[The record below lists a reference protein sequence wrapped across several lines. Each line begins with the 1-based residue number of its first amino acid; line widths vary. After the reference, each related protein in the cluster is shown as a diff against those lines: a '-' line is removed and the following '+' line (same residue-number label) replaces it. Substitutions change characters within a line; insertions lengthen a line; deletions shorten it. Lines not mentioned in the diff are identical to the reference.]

1 MKKVK
6 LLLATMVPAMALGM
20 ASCANNGSEASS
32 TPSSETSENS
42 AEFDPSFALTAEG
55 AHRLTAEPSD
65 DAAADIVDTLI
76 SKGGD
81 LIAGGIKTYGTK
93 VVLNLLKECGID
105 FRDATTKTLEKI
117 QEQLGA
123 IESKIEALAAQE
135 TRYHSEEILNPVLNT
150 AKEACHYNSNFV
162 VAGMK
167 NIIEM
172 ENDETVSEADIEKE
186 RKQYYDDAISKLFI
200 NGKPLADYV
209 TTFAESILQP
219 NPSDASK
226 DIFYYYNETL
236 GVYDVWSTLKIRNM
250 TNFMAYLD
258 TTLVTCANL
267 AKFQMYYYTQGMGS
281 SATAAYENMIND
293 MAKAVNNVN
302 LKFKNAVEALKPL
315 QDKKDAGVITYMPSG
330 KDYSARMAT
339 LTYNLD
345 DKEGDDSRQALI
357 MDVHKNSD
365 GGRGDMTETALQW
378 VPDQNFLG
386 KVAED
391 FKTYS
396 KAFYTPDYT
405 ILDYLKFAGFYAAN
419 QDLFDNSLG
428 LYNANMYADG
438 HGFKNDDYDYSA
450 AYFNKYG
457 EYCRH
462 TVYKVDSYHNWL
474 GYVTRTTLVNG
485 VKGYLLCF
493 ATPDGDK
500 QKLDGEYQTVY
511 MKDITYTV
519 QKAVFYNKYLYDAY
533 RTNTSGWYLH
543 DCW

>member
-1 MKKVK
+1 MKKMK
-6 LLLATMVPAMALGM
+6 LLLTALVPATVLGI
-20 ASCANNGSEASS
+20 ASCANNNSDASS
-32 TPSSETSENS
+32 SQSNTNEG
-42 AEFDPSFALTAEG
+42 FDSSFALTAEG
-55 AHRLTAEPSD
+55 VHRLTAEPTD
-65 DAAADIVDTLI
+65 DVANEIIDSLI
-76 SKGGD
+76 SKGGE

-93 VVLNLLKECGID
+93 VILNLLKECGMD

-135 TRYHSEEILNPVLNT
+135 TRYHAEEILNPILNT
-150 AKEACHYNSNFV
+150 AKDVCHYNSNFV

-167 NIIEM
+167 GLIEL
-172 ENDETVSEADIEKE
+172 ENDETKTEAEVEKE

-209 TTFAESILQP
+209 TTFAESILLP

-226 DIFYYYNETL
+226 DIFYYYTETL

-258 TTLVTCANL
+258 TTLATCANL

-281 SATAAYENMIND
+281 AATAAYENMIND

-302 LKFKNAVEALKPL
+302 LKFKNAIEALQPL
-315 QDKKDAGVITYMPSG
+315 QDKKDAGIVTYMPSG
-330 KDYSARMAT
+330 KDYSTRMAT

-345 DKEGDDSRQALI
+345 DKVGDDSRQALI
-357 MDVHKNSD
+357 MDFHQNSD
-365 GGRGDMTETALQW
+365 GTRGDMTHQALQL
-378 VPDQNFLG
+378 VPDQNFVG

-391 FKTYS
+391 FRTYS

-405 ILDYLKFAGFYAAN
+405 LQDYLKYAGFYAVN

-438 HGFKNDDYDYSA
+438 HGFMNEDYDYSA
-450 AYFNKYG
+450 TFYNKNGDYT
-457 EYCRH
+457 RH

-474 GYVTRTTLVNG
+474 GHVTRTTLVNG
-485 VKGYLLCF
+485 VKDYLLCF

-500 QKLDGEYQTVY
+500 QKLDGEYSTVY

-519 QKAVFYNKYLYDAY
+519 QKAVFYDKNLYDAY
-533 RTNTSGWYLH
+533 KTNTSGWYLH